1 MIIAASRAELAEA
14 RSKLAGRVA
23 LVPTM
28 GALHAG
34 HAALVDRARAVA
46 DHVVVSIFV
55 NPLQFGANEDLA
67 RYPRTLEADLDLVA
81 AHGGDLVW
89 TPTPE
94 VVYPHGD
101 PIVRVDPGPVGD
113 TYEGAARPGHFGG
126 VLTVVAKLLGC
137 VRPDVAVF
145 GRKDAQQ
152 LCLVQ
157 GMVRDLDLG
166 VEIDPHDIV
175 RDPDGLAMS
184 SRNRYLSAAERLD
197 ALAIPEAIGAGS
209 LSAARA
215 ILADSP
221 LRVDYCDLVDPVTFT
236 PVDRDTDGL
245 LIITARSGSTRLLD
259 NRMI

>member
-1 MIIAASRAELAEA
+1 MIVTTGRAELAEA

-34 HAALVDRARAVA
+34 HAALVDRARAIA

-55 NPLQFGANEDLA
+55 NPLQFGAGEDLDT
-67 RYPRTLEADLDLVA
+67 YPRTLEADLDLVA

-89 TPTPE
+89 TPTPD

-101 PIVRVDPGPVGD
+101 PIVRVDPGPIGA
-113 TYEGAARPGHFGG
+113 TYEGAARPGHFSG
-126 VLTVVAKLLGC
+126 VLTVVAKLFGN
-137 VRPDVAVF
+137 VQPHVAVF

-166 VEIDPHDIV
+166 VEIEPHEIV

-184 SRNRYLSAAERLD
+184 SRNRYLTAAERLD
-197 ALAIPEAIGAGS
+197 AVAIPEAIASGS
-209 LSAARA
+209 RDEARR
-215 ILADSP
+215 ILGDSQ

-236 PVDRDTDGL
+236 PLEQDTDGL
-245 LIITARSGSTRLLD
+245 LIVTAYSGSTRLLD
-259 NRMI
+259 NRLI